1 MKSKKKWKLLY
12 LIISPD
18 CRTQRGKRSQQLRA
32 QRTAMNP
39 LSLFSHRTRAFLYFI
54 SVAGGINRKSCLHST
69 HVNQLVESLQPG
81 HWGRLINYEFS
92 LENWVLTGLQSGF
105 TTQHQP
111 PPTSSSGLQPSC
123 PPYWMMFSSPQH
135 SRLASRH
142 CSDFWEPNPRQR
154 SHSLNPAVLRTQVPI
169 SDSED
174 EASEIYFSAKVV
186 SGGETSA
193 SCQRKTQR
201 AFVPDLLNPP
211 ACLSSLP
218 HQRRKNLRQCS
229 LSVLETSQRDVLNTD
244 SPTSNRTPTSQALN
258 TRANTVDRLPS
269 IYNHNTINRSS
280 ALDSSAELLS
290 ALSPEERELLGA
302 ITDQG
307 YSIRT
312 AIIALQKT
320 GRKTPDQILRYL
332 VACDRLCQLGY
343 DVALVEEA
351 LEMFQNCETKAQ
363 EFLHLLGQFNEMGFQ
378 QNAIKEVLLV
388 HENHRE
394 RALEELMMRVA

>member
-1 MKSKKKWKLLY
+1 MDGVPLKMPQGASQEVKDDMEVLVPDY
-12 LIISPD
+12 LS
-18 CRTQRGKRSQQLRA
+18 R
-32 QRTAMNP
+32 
-39 LSLFSHRTRAFLYFI
+39 
-54 SVAGGINRKSCLHST
+54 
-69 HVNQLVESLQPG
+69 LQDTE
-81 HWGRLINYEFS
+81 YEFS

-105 TTQHQP
+105 TSHHPPQP
-111 PPTSSSGLQPSC
+111 SSSSSGLQPSC
-123 PPYWMMFSSPQH
+123 PPYWMIFSSPQQ

-142 CSDFWEPNPRQR
+142 RSDFWEPNPRQR
-154 SHSLNPAVLRTQVPI
+154 SHSLNPDVLRTTLAI

-174 EASEIYFSAKVV
+174 ESAEKAKTCLSVKAS

-193 SCQRKTQR
+193 ASCHRGQRKAQR

-229 LSVLETSQRDVLNTD
+229 LSVLDTSEQPGPNIDSLSSNT
-244 SPTSNRTPTSQALN
+244 TPVSRAPN
-258 TRANTVDRLPS
+258 TRANTVDVLPS
-269 IYNHNTINRSS
+269 ISDRNTKHMKSS
-280 ALDSSAELLS
+280 GSDSSAELLS

-302 ITDQG
+302 ITARG
-307 YSIRT
+307 YPLRT

-320 GRKTPDQILRYL
+320 GRQTPDQILSYL
-332 VACDRLCQLGY
+332 VACDHLCQLGY

-351 LEMFQNCETKAQ
+351 LEMFQNCETKAE
-363 EFLHLLGQFNEMGFQ
+363 EFLHLLSQFNEMGFQ

>member
-1 MKSKKKWKLLY
+1 MDGVPLKMPQGASQEVKEDVEVIVPDY
-12 LIISPD
+12 L
-18 CRTQRGKRSQQLRA
+18 
-32 QRTAMNP
+32 
-39 LSLFSHRTRAFLYFI
+39 TR
-54 SVAGGINRKSCLHST
+54 
-69 HVNQLVESLQPG
+69 LQDTE
-81 HWGRLINYEFS
+81 YEFS
-92 LENWVLTGLQSGF
+92 LENWVLTGLQSGY
-105 TTQHQP
+105 TSQHRPQLP
-111 PPTSSSGLQPSC
+111 SSSSGLQPSC
-123 PPYWMMFSSPQH
+123 PPYWMMFSSPQQ

-154 SHSLNPAVLRTQVPI
+154 SRSLNPDVLRIKLSI

-174 EASEIYFSAKVV
+174 EASEKAKICLSGKAC
-186 SGGETSA
+186 SGGEIAAA
-193 SCQRKTQR
+193 SCQRGQRKAQR

-229 LSVLETSQRDVLNTD
+229 LSVLDTSEQHGPNTD
-244 SPTSNRTPTSQALN
+244 SPSSNTTPTSRAPN
-258 TRANTVDRLPS
+258 TRANTVDMLPS
-269 IYNHNTINRSS
+269 VNTTHMKSS
-280 ALDSSAELLS
+280 GSDSSVELLS

-302 ITDQG
+302 ITARG
-307 YSIRT
+307 YPLRT

-320 GRKTPDQILRYL
+320 GRQTPDQVLSYL
-332 VACDRLCQLGY
+332 VACDHLCQLGY

-351 LEMFQNCETKAQ
+351 LEMFQNCETKAE